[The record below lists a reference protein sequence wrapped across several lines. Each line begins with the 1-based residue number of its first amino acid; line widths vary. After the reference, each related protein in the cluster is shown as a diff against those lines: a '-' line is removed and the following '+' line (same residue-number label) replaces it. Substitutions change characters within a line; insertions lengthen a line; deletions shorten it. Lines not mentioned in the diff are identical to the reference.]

1 MPFQLELTDD
11 YSVRNEIVTNLYNV
25 AKMWLTNAISRA
37 PIEVQSMLQSYLNE
51 SRDVLLVDS
60 VEMGAGL
67 ALHFCKA
74 ISRLDRQESLMPM
87 IGGWPSDNS
96 NLVASQFAA
105 KNYYDGELSGA
116 RLVLDKGWLTIGASL
131 TENRSW

>member
-1 MPFQLELTDD
+1 
-11 YSVRNEIVTNLYNV
+11 
-25 AKMWLTNAISRA
+25 MWLTNAISRA

-74 ISRLDRQESLMPM
+74 ISRLDRQESLMPT
-87 IGGWPSDNS
+87 IGGWPSDSS

-116 RLVLDKGWLTIGASL
+116 RLVLDKGWFSVPPAA
-131 TENRSW
+131 NRTQVLQTSKSTRARCHPWRSARRLSSR